1 VKTFGRQNCPFFLI
15 INQLE
20 GFDNMA
26 SNLLCLT
33 DGTANLR
40 SVPRSDSFSD
50 KEAMSQN
57 IGFGD
62 PVNIIYKE
70 GGHMIAILRRVHRR
84 LVILARLSLP
94 FLILTFLMDASV
106 VGGFQGAV
114 YAQATTTLQFYSTTY
129 NAKESVSNA
138 VIKVVRSGSLAGTVT
153 LDYATSDGTATAGTD
168 YLSRSG
174 SLSFGPN
181 VSSKTFSVPMLNDT
195 IAEGPETINLLLSNP
210 TGGAILGNQS
220 TSVLTITD
228 DDPVSKYGLFVTVQG
243 EGAGAVTSSPLG
255 INCGT
260 DCSQKYVEGTTVT
273 LNAKPSATST
283 FTGWEG
289 ACSGPDACTVTL
301 DADTSV
307 AATFTLG
314 RYHFPIRGL
323 WVQFERRGWASGYWS
338 GEVIQEFNN
347 FDAVIGRTVSEEVA
361 LQLDEMRA
369 MGINTITFELRT
381 ADPTSGEF
389 TPPECNMSPVLG
401 LQWPQPTTTEL
412 TNLASF
418 FALVHSKDMKVIL
431 VLTNNHM
438 EEQPPLNSE
447 TWLGPILNTVKD
459 HPALEFI
466 LFNGNEHMIDTDGNG
481 TPDSCGPPAEPPLW
495 LGANSAPATYVK
507 WAIGYGLSLGLP
519 ARQLSAE
526 AVVGDYFV
534 DSQPP
539 AGPSAT
545 DGHLWKP
552 IVVLKGI
559 FDALG
564 IPNNQRT
571 YALSFYQHRKCATA
585 RGLDCTDM
593 IPHAWAEKTLQ
604 SVYSVIG
611 TRSGARVVA
620 GEMGNLTPV
629 DPDWKTE
636 QALESLVFLMGKYK
650 AQGGSFWR
658 WTSFSNDEDADPQL
672 ADPVKQRGIGFNYN
686 RVQKEVLDMG
696 GFHLPKIPN
705 ASFESGTASPSSW
718 TISGTGQGRRYLL
731 TGEAGQPEVPSRGK
745 YALRLTTESGENDE
759 VRALSQ
765 MITVASE
772 TSYTTTANLRFNW
785 SGDPN
790 PGGDPQT
797 RPQIFVSIHYFDS
810 AGLPSTVRTN
820 DTFRYFQEDNTS
832 GFGTFP
838 MKYTTPGDTHFVQ
851 VEIGVARNGLP
862 TPITLDVD
870 NLR

>member
-1 VKTFGRQNCPFFLI
+1 MSYI
-15 INQLE
+15 IR
-20 GFDNMA
+20 G
-26 SNLLCLT
+26 
-33 DGTANLR
+33 
-40 SVPRSDSFSD
+40 
-50 KEAMSQN
+50 MSC
-57 IGFGD
+57 
-62 PVNIIYKE
+62 K
-70 GGHMIAILRRVHRR
+70 AI
-84 LVILARLSLP
+84 ILAQLSRAFFIFP
-94 FLILTFLMDASV
+94 FLTGILLMD
-106 VGGFQGAV
+106 GFRSTLYAQGA
-114 YAQATTTLQFYSTTY
+114 ATLQFYAATY
-129 NAKESVSNA
+129 SAKESVRNA

-153 LDYATSDGTATAGTD
+153 VDYTTSDDTAEAGAD
-168 YLSRSG
+168 YLFRSG
-174 SLSFGPN
+174 TLSFGPN
-181 VSSKTFSVPMLNDT
+181 VSSKTFSVPVLSDT
-195 IAEGPETINLLLSNP
+195 IAEGPESINLLLSNP
-210 TGGAILGNQS
+210 TGGATLGSQNA
-220 TSVLTITD
+220 SVLTIVD

-243 EGAGAVTSSPLG
+243 EGSGVVKSSPSG

-289 ACSGPDACTVTL
+289 VCSGTEVCTVTL

-307 AATFTLG
+307 TATFTPG
-314 RYHFPIRGL
+314 HYPFPIRGL

-347 FDAVIGRTVSEEVA
+347 FDPVVGSLVSEEVA
-361 LQLDEMRA
+361 LQLDEMGA
-369 MGINTITFELRT
+369 MGVNTITFELRT

-389 TPPECNMSPVLG
+389 TPPGCNMPPVLG
-401 LQWPQPTTTEL
+401 LQWPQPTATEL
-412 TNLASF
+412 TNLTSF
-418 FALVHSKDMKVIL
+418 FDLVHSKGMKVIL

-438 EEQPPLNSE
+438 EEQPPTHAE
-447 TWLGPILNTVKD
+447 AWLGAILGTVKG
-459 HPALEFI
+459 HPALELI
-466 LFNGNEHMIDTDGNG
+466 LFNGNEHVIDTDGNG

-495 LGANSAPATYVK
+495 LGANSAPAIYVK

-571 YALSFYQHRKCATA
+571 YALSFYQHGKCATA
-585 RGLDCTDM
+585 RGLACTDM
-593 IPHAWAEKTLQ
+593 GPHAWAEKTLQ

-611 TRSGARVVA
+611 ARSGARVVA

-629 DPDWKTE
+629 DPDWRTE

-658 WTSFSNDEDADPQL
+658 WTSFSNDEDTDPQL
-672 ADPVKQRGIGFNYN
+672 ADPVKERGIGFNYN
-686 RVQKEVLDMG
+686 RVQQEVFDMG

-705 ASFESGTASPSSW
+705 GSFESGTASPSSW
-718 TISGTGQGRRYLL
+718 TISGTGQGRRTLL

-745 YALRLTTESGENDE
+745 YALRLTTESGANGE

-765 MITVASE
+765 MIPVASD

-797 RPQIFVSIHYFDS
+797 RPQVFVSIRYFDS
-810 AGLPSTVRTN
+810 AGLPSGVRTH
-820 DTFRYFQEDNTS
+820 DTFRYFQEDSTT
-832 GFGTFP
+832 GFGTFS
-838 MKYTTPGDTHFVQ
+838 MKYTTPGDTHFLQ
-851 VEIGVARNGLP
+851 IEIGVIRNGLP
-862 TPITLDVD
+862 APITLDVD